1 MDAEQDEHHVQN
13 FFLQIL
19 KQTTQIFRA
28 SQKPSPGAFFL
39 EINTFTFSQNK
50 RIGTWE
56 WLRAI
61 TFVAEMMTNLHWRR
75 LLACILQPGG
85 CWSTVNQASWFLAAV
100 LHGNAFFFWCPKKL
114 QGSPGSSSLPA
125 PEHLHFPLQ
134 AGSSRGGRCKA
145 AA

>member
-1 MDAEQDEHHVQN
+1 MDAEQDEHHVYKKKN

-85 CWSTVNQASWFLAAV
+85 WWSTVNQPSWFLAAV
-100 LHGNAFFFWCPKKL
+100 LHGSAFFFFGVPKAV
-114 QGSPGSSSLPA
+114 GLPRF
-125 PEHLHFPLQ
+125 LFPPCTRAL
-134 AGSSRGGRCKA
+134 AFSTASG
-145 AA
+145 